1 MPCTVGRP
9 TSLHFGVSFRPT
21 ASVPCTLVQIPTQL
35 REQSP
40 AVDDQKE
47 HLMSDQYLME
57 TSLILQ
63 KRVTKTLTK
72 KVGTT
77 GGCNKSYYLLTM
89 NLLELHQ
96 S

>member
-1 MPCTVGRP
+1 MYSRSTDIFTFWREFQTHCVC
-9 TSLHFGVSFRPT
+9 SLYTRTDPHAAKR
-21 ASVPCTLVQIPTQL
+21 A
-35 REQSP
+35 EP

-57 TSLILQ
+57 ASLILQ
-63 KRVTKTLTK
+63 NRVTKTLTK